1 MLMHIIKLIYSYCNL
16 MNIQRVATTQ
26 KKYSVRISHTE
37 LDVLDVLAINKSG
50 SNLIAVQEIHLLQK

>member
-26 KKYSVRISHTE
+26 KKYSVSISHTE
-37 LDVLDVLAINKSG
+37 LDVLAINKSG

>member
-37 LDVLDVLAINKSG
+37 LDVFAINKSG